1 MVMKMST
8 TLDGAPRWRSIRFA
22 LGAGGSV
29 FALLV
34 IQGGLSFALQMLG
47 GDWPEAQLAM
57 DMIGGLGQEIGR
69 TYLPLAAGVVAS
81 LWIVA
86 PLASGLSLARVM
98 VRAVVASAIG
108 AVFVAVVLVASRL
121 GSLPEGGGLMS
132 QIRFSGP
139 SAEATMNLFSVAI
152 GSAAGEFLSAA
163 PLVAVVAIVAWSRLP
178 KRSSTHVLFGR
189 AEQV

>member
-34 IQGGLSFALQMLG
+34 IQGGLSFAALQMLG
-47 GDWPEAQLAM
+47 SDWPEAQLAM

-69 TYLPLAAGVVAS
+69 TYLPFAAGVVAS

-86 PLASGLSLARVM
+86 PLVSELSLARVV

-132 QIRFSGP
+132 
-139 SAEATMNLFSVAI
+139 
-152 GSAAGEFLSAA
+152 
-163 PLVAVVAIVAWSRLP
+163 
-178 KRSSTHVLFGR
+178 
-189 AEQV
+189 